1 MDIKTFRTNTN
12 TPAERT
18 KNGGSFRADIHAAG
32 AALGSN
38 GKALAFTALS
48 AFAVMLFFA
57 LAAFF
62 LNVRGAEKVLVPD
75 VRGKDLTGALIE
87 MQEKELYPKIML
99 RYSETP
105 GDEGTV
111 LAQTP
116 EAGSIVKGYSRVS
129 LVVSRGFIVDHVESY
144 VGMNIDELKL
154 KLSALFAG
162 SSRPL
167 ITLNEP
173 QYKNDSAPAGT
184 ILAQDPPANTNI
196 SKPIALSLVV
206 SRGSAYETSKVPELV
221 GRSISDV
228 LRTISQTKLI
238 FDFTSHTAQ
247 AGEAAG
253 VVSSQE
259 TFNTQSLKNY
269 SHVQVDMAFPAA
281 SNSGTVYGIFSAS
294 LADYPYPVPMRLD
307 AAGADGTVRTL
318 VKFLHTGGNLTL
330 PYSAAKET
338 TLILYAVDKE
348 VTRMT
353 VR

>member
-1 MDIKTFRTNTN
+1 MDIKTFLTNAN
-12 TPAERT
+12 TTAERA
-18 KNGGSFRADIHAAG
+18 KKGGTPREDIHAAYET
-32 AALGSN
+32 LKPN
-38 GKALAFTALS
+38 GKPLAFTALA
-48 AFAVMLFFA
+48 AFLVMLFFA
-57 LAAFF
+57 LTAFF
-62 LNVRGAEKVLVPD
+62 INVRGAEEVLVPD
-75 VRGKDLTGALIE
+75 VRGKDLSGALIE

-111 LAQTP
+111 LDQTP
-116 EAGSIVKGYSRVS
+116 QAGSIVKGYSRVS
-129 LVVSRGFIVDHVESY
+129 LVVSRGVVVDRVESY

-167 ITLNEP
+167 ITIKEP
-173 QYKNDSAPAGT
+173 QYKSDPAPAGT
-184 ILAQDPPANTNI
+184 ILAQDPPANTDI
-196 SKPIALSLVV
+196 SQPVALSLVV
-206 SRGSAYETSKVPELV
+206 SLGSAYETTKVPELV
-221 GRSISDV
+221 GRNVSEV
-228 LRTISQTKLI
+228 LKTVSQTRLI
-238 FDFTSHTAQ
+238 FDFTSHIAER
-247 AGEAAG
+247 GEAAG

-259 TFNTQSLKNY
+259 NFNTDFIKNY
-269 SHVQVDMAFPAA
+269 SRVRVDMAFPAA
-281 SNSGTVYGIFSAS
+281 SNSGAVYGIFSAQ

-318 VKFLHTGGNLTL
+318 VKFQHTGGALTL